1 MPVNGSY
8 EAVLVMV
15 NLALWLAFFAVFLF
29 VIASFGTIIVRMF
42 IRTIREELDRKP
54 PAEEDRGREGDARNR
69 D

>member
-15 NLALWLAFFAVFLF
+15 NLAMWLAFFAVFLF

-54 PAEEDRGREGDARNR
+54 PGETPREHEGDAHSR